1 MLKKHLKKK
10 LETLKSSEIFLIV
23 FWLVDIYQN
32 KLTLQ
37 REWRLYCR
45 ESGGGITHTFK
56 TAGR

>member
-45 ESGGGITHTFK
+45 E
-56 TAGR
+56 